1 MLFIFLLVCLSE
13 FVASVELSDWAMQ
26 SSAKLPSNITGFII
40 SSPGFDTS
48 SWSAAH
54 KRVFHHQYYLG
65 IQSLFLARFLLAWL
79 KTTSIKICTWIKICW
94 PSTLLNSM
102 SLGGI
107 RQPLRYPHCHQHR
120 LQQYFSLELTIERM
134 YTLMAEQW
142 SPAHHIRWG
151 HFATLSLISLDSS
164 TLLELIH

>member
-1 MLFIFLLVCLSE
+1 MRGECDVASLQSFIGESVLSRKALRRDIGIAGDEKPRDWTRGPTRDLNANRENTRIFFLLNQELSFTGRCIGLVFKYMLFIFLLVCLSE

-79 KTTSIKICTWIKICW
+79 KTTSIKICTWIKIC
-94 PSTLLNSM
+94 
-102 SLGGI
+102 
-107 RQPLRYPHCHQHR
+107 
-120 LQQYFSLELTIERM
+120 
-134 YTLMAEQW
+134 
-142 SPAHHIRWG
+142 
-151 HFATLSLISLDSS
+151 
-164 TLLELIH
+164 